1 MIKIDC
7 FVVTLLAMVVN
18 KMSDASAETK
28 NKILDSAMAEF
39 LEKGF
44 MNASLRTI
52 AANAGLTTGAM
63 YRHFKDKDALFCA
76 LVDQAID
83 FTTKT
88 VMLADSSHHLDLDN
102 LMSEKHFAEE
112 RESTNQL
119 LNYIFDNFDNFTLL
133 LTKAAGSTHE
143 HFQEEICDL
152 YTKNCEQTFNWMYK
166 NSISTKKIDKMT
178 VHFIASTVI
187 NAFVEIITHKM
198 SKKTAFQYIENIEE
212 FTRYGMIHMM
222 DISCQAH

>member
-1 MIKIDC
+1 MGE
-7 FVVTLLAMVVN
+7 
-18 KMSDASAETK
+18 ASAETK
-28 NKILDSAMAEF
+28 KKILDSAMAEF

-52 AANAGLTTGAM
+52 ASNANLTTGAM

-76 LVDQAID
+76 LVDEAIA

-88 VMLADSSHHLDLDN
+88 VMMADSSHHMDLDN
-102 LMSEKHFAEE
+102 LASKEHFEQEA
-112 RESTNQL
+112 RQTNEL
-119 LNYIFDNFDNFTLL
+119 LTYIFDNFDAFTLL
-133 LTKAAGSTHE
+133 LTKASGSTHE
-143 HFQEEICDL
+143 HFQEEICEL

-166 NSISTKKIDKMT
+166 NQISTKKIDKMT

-198 SKKTAFQYIENIEE
+198 TKKAAFQYIENIEE
-212 FTRYGMIHMM
+212 FTRYGMMHMM
-222 DISCQAH
+222 GIPCEQTH

>member
-1 MIKIDC
+1 MMNQIE
-7 FVVTLLAMVVN
+7 
-18 KMSDASAETK
+18 SGTK
-28 NKILDSAMAEF
+28 SKILESAKTEF

-76 LVDQAID
+76 LVDEAID

-88 VMLADSSHHLDLDN
+88 VMMADSSHHLDLDN
-102 LMSEKHFAEE
+102 LVSKEHFDKEK
-112 RESTNQL
+112 ESTNDL
-119 LNYIFDNFDNFTLL
+119 LNYMFDNFDTFTLL
-133 LTKAAGSTHE
+133 LTKASGSTHE

-152 YTKNCEQTFNWMYK
+152 YTKNCQDTFNWMYQ
-166 NSISTKKIDKMT
+166 NKIAAKRIDAMT
-178 VHFIASTVI
+178 IHFIASTFI

-198 SKKTAFQYIENIEE
+198 TKQAAFQYIENIGE
-212 FTRYGMIHMM
+212 FTRYGMIHIMG
-222 DISCQAH
+222 IPCEHKE

>member
-1 MIKIDC
+1 MNQIE
-7 FVVTLLAMVVN
+7 
-18 KMSDASAETK
+18 SDTK
-28 NKILDSAMAEF
+28 SKILESAKTEF

-63 YRHFKDKDALFCA
+63 YRHFKDKDALFCT
-76 LVDQAID
+76 LVDEAID

-88 VMLADSSHHLDLDN
+88 VMMADSSHHLDLDN
-102 LMSEKHFAEE
+102 LVSKEHFEQEK
-112 RESTNQL
+112 ESTNDL
-119 LNYIFDNFDNFTLL
+119 LNYIFDNFDTFTLL

-152 YTKNCEQTFNWMYK
+152 YTKNCQDTFNWMYQNK
-166 NSISTKKIDKMT
+166 IAAKKIDTMT

-198 SKKTAFQYIENIEE
+198 TKQAAFQYIENIEE

-222 DISCQAH
+222 GIPCEHKE